1 MNEMDTRFANQYNIQ
16 WFPGHMTKTLRMMEQ
31 EIQHVDASLVLL
43 DARIPLSSL
52 NPEIERITARKPKL
66 YALNKADLADPAV
79 TEEWI
84 KYFRAADAGCVA
96 ISAKQKGGAN
106 AVKAAIEKELAGL
119 LERRQ
124 NRGMGGAKTQVMLCG
139 IPNVGKSTF
148 INSFA
153 GAARAKAANKPG
165 VTRGK
170 QWITVDDYDLM
181 DMPGVLWKKFDSLET
196 ATNLAF
202 IGSIKDDIL
211 DIEELACGLLSGVRA
226 IYPQRLMERYK
237 LDEQALALPPYDLL
251 QAIGAKRGML
261 ISGGEV
267 DTERAAKMLV
277 GEFRA
282 SKWGRISLERP
293 PQRAEVTDW
302 EGDDADEDEQ

>member
-1 MNEMDTRFANQYNIQ
+1 MNNQDTRFANQYNIQ

-84 KYFRAADAGCVA
+84 KYFHAADAGCVA
-96 ISAKQKGGAN
+96 ISAKQKGGAA
-106 AVKAAIEKELAGL
+106 AVKQAIERELEDL
-119 LERRQ
+119 TRRRAS
-124 NRGMGGAKTQVMLCG
+124 RGMTGARIRVMVVG

-148 INSFA
+148 INTFA
-153 GAARAKAANKPG
+153 GSARAKAADKPG

-170 QWITVDDYDLM
+170 QWVTVDGFDLL
-181 DMPGVLWKKFDSLET
+181 DMPGVLWKKFDTLEI

-211 DIEELACGLLSGVRA
+211 DIEELAMGLLSQVRE
-226 IYPQRLMERYK
+226 IYPEKLAARYK
-237 LDEQALALPPYDLL
+237 LTKEELALEPWPLL
-251 QAIGAKRGML
+251 EAIGRRRGML

-267 DTERAAKMLV
+267 NTERAAIMLV
-277 GEFRA
+277 DEFRA

-293 PQRAEVTDW
+293 PHRQTE
-302 EGDDADEDEQ
+302 EDEDDLDL